1 MVRQKKIPHKKKEG
15 GFIIIPSL
23 IAAITTGVV
32 VGKKNRE
39 KAKKA
44 KAEVLEA
51 LRDRKKSPEQKQKE
65 LEAQNMRS
73 AKNIIRYEMEQQK
86 MKEKLRKNLFI

>member
-15 GFIIIPSL
+15 GFIILPAL
-23 IAAITTGVV
+23 IAGTVTGVV
-32 VGKKNRE
+32 LGKKNRD

-44 KAEVLEA
+44 KAEVLEE
-51 LRDRKKSPEQKQKE
+51 LLQMKKSPEQKQKE